1 MSKKTPTPAAPF
13 VDSIGPDDRVA
24 ILRGV
29 AERVDREPPLG
40 ERYEYL
46 LKEIIRSSIADT
58 GLHLSK
64 EYTDSLVEDLFH
76 YVASLGPIEPYLQD
90 PQVSEVMVNGPDQVF
105 IEKNGEM
112 ILTDVRYDSNE
123 QVRFAINHIINPA
136 GRFVTSKRPLID
148 SRLPD
153 GSRVNAVIM
162 PVSTAWP
169 CITIRRFLKD
179 KLTVEQLVEL
189 GSLSPKIAEFLSM
202 CVKARLNMVV
212 AGNTSSGKTTLLNIL
227 ARHIPDWERIV
238 TIEDSAELNL
248 IQTHKIS
255 LEAQPPDYK
264 GEGQVTIRDLVRNTL
279 RMRPDRIIVGE
290 VRGAEAIDMLQ
301 AMNTGHDGSL
311 TTVHSNSPRDTIS
324 RLETMAL
331 MAGFEMPITAV
342 RKQIAS
348 ALNLIVYL
356 NRMPDGS
363 RRLTHISEVMGM
375 EGDVVTMTDLFL
387 FEQTGVDEKRRPVG
401 RFRSTG
407 LRPSFSNKLDALG
420 FHMDS
425 RWFAT

>member
-1 MSKKTPTPAAPF
+1 MPKKTAAPPLPE
-13 VDSIGPDDRVA
+13 VASIGH
-24 ILRGV
+24 
-29 AERVDREPPLG
+29 AERVSILRAVYEKADQQPPLG

-46 LKEIIRSSIADT
+46 LKEIIRSAISDS
-58 GLHLSK
+58 GLRLSK
-64 EYTDSLVEDLFH
+64 EYTESLVKELFA
-76 YVASLGPIEPYLQD
+76 YVASLGPIEPYLSD
-90 PQVSEVMVNGPDQVF
+90 PGVSEIMVNGPDQVF

-112 ILTDVRYDSNE
+112 LLTETCYDSKE
-123 QVRFAINHIINPA
+123 QVRFAINHIINPM
-136 GRFVTSKRPLID
+136 GRFVNTKRPVID

-162 PVSTAWP
+162 PVSPAWP
-169 CITIRRFLKD
+169 CLTIRRFLKD
-179 KLTVEQLVEL
+179 KLTVQQLIDL
-189 GSLSPKIAEFLSM
+189 DSLSPKIAEFLEV
-202 CVKARLNMVV
+202 CVKARLNIVV

-227 ARHIPDWERIV
+227 AGHIPDWERIV

-248 IQTHKIS
+248 HQTHKIS
-255 LEAQPPDYK
+255 LEAQPPDYQ
-264 GEGQVTIRDLVRNTL
+264 GEGAVTIRDLVRNTL

-331 MAGFEMPITAV
+331 MAGFEMPMSAV

-348 ALNLIVYL
+348 AINMIIYL

-363 RRLTHISEVMGM
+363 RRLTHVSEIVGM
-375 EGDVVTMTDLFL
+375 EGEVVTMQDLFK
-387 FEQTGVDEKRRPVG
+387 FQQTGLDAKRKPTG
-401 RFRSTG
+401 SFQSSG
-407 LRPSFSNKLDALG
+407 LRPTFSNRLDVLG
-420 FHMDS
+420 FHMDAK
-425 RWFAT
+425 WFIN